1 MTEATRQVRILEVF
15 ASLADTLVDDYDI
28 LELLQTL
35 VEQCRDLLDV
45 QAVGLLLADE
55 NGDLEVV
62 ASTDEESHLVE
73 TIQLA
78 AEAGP
83 CIDSFRTAEIVSV
96 PDIAVAPEQWDRF
109 KSAAIRG
116 GFASASAIPMRLRD
130 TTIGSL
136 NLLRTELGDLNE
148 HDTRAAQALAD
159 VATIGILHERSLRAV
174 DVTRQQLQFA
184 LNSRV
189 TIEQAKGV
197 LAHTHDVSPD
207 EAFVRLRGYARSN
220 GLPLSQVAERVVR
233 RELIF

>member
-1 MTEATRQVRILEVF
+1 MSEATRQLRILEVF
-15 ASLADTLVDDYDI
+15 ASLADTLVDDYDV

-62 ASTDEESHLVE
+62 ASTDEESRLVE

-83 CIDSFRTAEIVSV
+83 CIDSFRTARIVSV
-96 PDIAVAPEQWDRF
+96 ADISAAPERWDRF
-109 KSAAIRG
+109 KSAALRG

-130 TTIGSL
+130 ATIGSL
-136 NLLRTELGDLNE
+136 NLLRTEKGELNE
-148 HDTRAAQALAD
+148 HDVRTAQALAD

-174 DVTRQQLQFA
+174 DVTRQQLQLA

-197 LAHTHDVSPD
+197 LAHTHGVTPD
-207 EAFVRLRGYARSN
+207 EAFVRLRGYARSH
-220 GLPLSQVAERVVR
+220 GEPLSQVAERVVR